1 MSVILR
7 LAAGLTLMIG
17 LLVFLPVI
25 DTIGTEVFTTLDAS
39 SNFLYVDLIKV
50 IIGMTGFA
58 IAVSGMW
65 DIVGP
70 KGS

>member
-1 MSVILR
+1 MSVVLR

-17 LLVFLPVI
+17 LLCFLPVI
-25 DTIGTEVFTTLDAS
+25 DTIGTEVFVTLDAS
-39 SNFLYVDLIKV
+39 STFLYVSLIKV
-50 IIGMTGFA
+50 MVGMTGFA

-65 DIVGP
+65 DIIGP